1 MDKYG
6 ELADR
11 FHLEPGAAEAARQAA
26 KAGSDAVEARALELV
41 GLGRRLGVAVSMAT
55 ARGRK
60 IADGRSVYLRWK
72 PAQRFGIR

>member
-41 GLGRRLGVAVSMAT
+41 GLTLTESRQGNNTVFFVGRT
-55 ARGRK
+55 
-60 IADGRSVYLRWK
+60 
-72 PAQRFGIR
+72 P